1 MMKFLYSDAADPEGI
16 MKVRPILPERN
27 SELLLAKEKD
37 CKVNPMPYRQPV
49 LDSVG
54 FVML

>member
-1 MMKFLYSDAADPEGI
+1 MMRFLYSDVAVPVGI
-16 MKVRPILPERN
+16 MRERPILPEKI

-49 LDSVG
+49 SDSVG